1 MMRSFKTRDGKI
13 VPADDVSENVWVR
26 LTQPTIDEIS
36 LVARTLNVDVTDVS
50 ASLDRD
56 EGSRFEVLNNGV
68 LLLVDIP
75 YENNGNEISTY
86 DTIPL
91 AIISSNKAVVTVC
104 QMESSIIGKFSDSSI
119 CNVTLDD
126 RIDFILKVLYGISL
140 EYQQYLR
147 KISARC
153 KEIETNINRS
163 TENSDIIELHQLELS
178 LVYFITSLRAC
189 NVVLDKMNRY
199 IEKGNDKANLDLLHD
214 VIIENEQAIEMATI
228 YREVIDSA
236 RELFV
241 AVMNNKLNSVM
252 KWLTSIT
259 VILSIPMIISGIYGM
274 NVELPLMYD
283 RFAFVYVLILLIIIC
298 TMGIFV
304 LKRKKLL

>member
-1 MMRSFKTRDGKI
+1 MMRSFRTSNGRV
-13 VPADDVSENVWVR
+13 VPADDISDNVWVR
-26 LTQPTIDEIS
+26 LTQPTVDEIS
-36 LVARTLNVDVTDVS
+36 LVAKTLNVDVTDVS

-56 EGSRFEVLNNGV
+56 EGSRFEVLDNGI

-75 YENNGNEISTY
+75 YENIVEGISTY

-91 AIISSNKAVVTVC
+91 AIINSSKAIVTVC
-104 QMESSIIGKFSDSSI
+104 QMESYTIGKFSDNSMS
-119 CNVTLDD
+119 NVTLDD
-126 RIDFILKVLYGISL
+126 RINFILKILYGISL
-140 EYQQYLR
+140 QYQQYLR

-153 KEIETNINRS
+153 KEIEAKINHS
-163 TENSDIIELHQLELS
+163 TENTDIIELHQLELS
-178 LVYFITSLRAC
+178 SVYFITSLRAC

-199 IEKGNDKANLDLLHD
+199 MEKSNKADLDLLYD
-214 VIIENEQAIEMATI
+214 VIIENEQAIEMATV

-274 NVELPLMYD
+274 NVILPLMYD
-283 RFAFVYVLILLIIIC
+283 KFAFVYVMIFLILVC
-298 TMGIFV
+298 TIGVLV